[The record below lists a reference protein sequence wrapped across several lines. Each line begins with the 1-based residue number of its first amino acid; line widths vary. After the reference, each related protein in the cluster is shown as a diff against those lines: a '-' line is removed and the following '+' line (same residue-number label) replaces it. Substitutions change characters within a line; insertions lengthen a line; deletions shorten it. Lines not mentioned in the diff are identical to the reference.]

1 MGIIAGVHRREIVA
15 TGTPAEREAARLLDR
30 LAAIEAEQAALEAEL
45 EVFHADYT
53 RQVVTVLAQLHE
65 LEAKLLGLLARRSGA
80 AGDAKAA
87 ADARTRARRTTS
99 EVKAVPS
106 PPGPL
111 PTPDLKR
118 AFREAAKRMHP
129 DLAGSDDARVHAEA
143 FMKRLNEAYR
153 AGDGEGIQD
162 LVRQWEAS
170 PFSTAP
176 ERDDEADRRVGT
188 LQAAVAR
195 AERRLAEVRNSEL
208 AELMERAMAA
218 AAEGTDLLAQMRADT
233 EAALTAARAR
243 LAELQ
248 EG

>member
-1 MGIIAGVHRREIVA
+1 
-15 TGTPAEREAARLLDR
+15 
-30 LAAIEAEQAALEAEL
+30 
-45 EVFHADYT
+45 
-53 RQVVTVLAQLHE
+53 VVKVLAQLHE

-99 EVKAVPS
+99 EVQAVPS

-129 DLAGSDDARVHAEA
+129 DLAGGDEARVHAEA

-153 AGDGEGIQD
+153 AGDAEGIQD

-176 ERDDEADRRVGT
+176 EREPEEHASRRLGT

-195 AERRLAEVRNSEL
+195 AERRLAEVRGSEL

-218 AAEGTDLLAQMRADT
+218 AADGTDLLAQMRADA
-233 EAALTAARAR
+233 EAALAATRAR
-243 LAELQ
+243 LAALEP
-248 EG
+248 